1 MINNSAIFFVFLLFK
16 IVEKAKA
23 HFSTLELKFKRFI
36 TTQSDDIILSN
47 YNNDIYITAQIG
59 TPRQNMEKIFLKTDS
74 HEFMI
79 ANSTIEKSN
88 YKKDYSYTSKLIV
101 YPKYYSLKYTIKG
114 IVLKDHFYL
123 TDNRNNEVEFQNIS
137 FIYASRINNK
147 IYTSVIGLKLSEEKV
162 KKVKSFPLELK
173 DLNYIKDTT
182 WMIKY
187 TSEDEGNFLIGEVL
201 NEKNFPKF
209 NPEDYRKTNTILFG
223 NYLSWDL
230 LFTKIEFNDVKL
242 NGPMQANLDFNFGLI
257 SCSDEYYSAI
267 KNELFD
273 KYINEGKCKEFYFN
287 KENENQKNMNIN
299 SKFNYIVCEKS
310 FNVKKFPEISFY
322 HTELDYVFTL
332 SYEDVFISCNDKIY
346 FLCINEMTSNERWRL
361 GKPFFKKYNII
372 FDHSL
377 KTIGIYGNINK
388 TSINWVLLEWIVVI
402 ILFIIFVLLAY
413 TLIRRYR
420 LNHYKTFEK
429 RIKTDELGDNFNEDN
444 YKEFNLDNLQKIKEE
459 NKIIDD

>member
-1 MINNSAIFFVFLLFK
+1 MVNNSLFFFIILLFR
-16 IVEKAKA
+16 IIEKVKT
-23 HFSTLELKFKRFI
+23 HFSTIEIKFKKFI

-47 YNNDIYITAQIG
+47 YNNDIYITVQIG
-59 TPRQNMEKIFLKTDS
+59 TPRQNMEKIFLKTDTN
-74 HEFMI
+74 EFMI
-79 ANSTIEKSN
+79 ANSTIEKGN
-88 YKKDYSYTSKLIV
+88 YNKDHSYTSNLIV
-101 YPKYYSLKYTIKG
+101 YPKYYSLKYTTKG

-123 TDNRNNEVEFQNIS
+123 TDNNNNDAEYQNIS

-147 IYTSVIGLKLSEEKV
+147 IYTSVIGLKLSEEKI
-162 KKVKSFPLELK
+162 KKVASFPSQLK

-187 TSEDEGNFLIGEVL
+187 TSEDEGSFLIGEVL

-257 SCSDEYYSAI
+257 SCSDEYYAAI

-287 KENENQKNMNIN
+287 KESENQKNMNIN

-310 FNVKKFPEISFY
+310 FNIKKFPEISFY
-322 HTELDYVFTL
+322 HTELDYIFTL
-332 SYEDVFISCNDKIY
+332 SYEDVFISFNDKIY
-346 FLCINEMTSNERWRL
+346 FLCINEMPSNERWRL
-361 GKPFFKKYNII
+361 GKPFLKNII
-372 FDHSL
+372 
-377 KTIGIYGNINK
+377 
-388 TSINWVLLEWIVVI
+388 
-402 ILFIIFVLLAY
+402 
-413 TLIRRYR
+413 
-420 LNHYKTFEK
+420 
-429 RIKTDELGDNFNEDN
+429 
-444 YKEFNLDNLQKIKEE
+444 
-459 NKIIDD
+459 